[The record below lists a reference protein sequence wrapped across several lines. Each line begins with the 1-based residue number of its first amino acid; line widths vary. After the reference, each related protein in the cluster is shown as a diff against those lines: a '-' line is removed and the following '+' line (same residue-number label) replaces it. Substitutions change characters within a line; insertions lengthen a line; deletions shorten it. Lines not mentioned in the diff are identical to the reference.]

1 MSPIKKSGHNLKLT
15 RLLSANA
22 VAFTEQSCLSKNLKR
37 QKIDI
42 VLFRLPIPTKTFV
55 SFRLLSLTKVS
66 LIASPQ
72 QQCVTAL
79 LLSAVVELF
88 FPRVLLPVLHEFPKK
103 NTRKGCF
110 FVNGGEAE
118 IRTLGG
124 LAPSTVFKTA
134 ALNHSATS
142 PLYRYI
148 FRGYRMLVPK
158 YFEKVKSFF
167 IIFIN

>member
-118 IRTLGG
+118 IDALRLSLRRRKCGDTSVSPAPPCRTLF
-124 LAPSTVFKTA
+124 SQ
-134 ALNHSATS
+134 SSS
-142 PLYRYI
+142 PCS
-148 FRGYRMLVPK
+148 P
-158 YFEKVKSFF
+158 
-167 IIFIN
+167 